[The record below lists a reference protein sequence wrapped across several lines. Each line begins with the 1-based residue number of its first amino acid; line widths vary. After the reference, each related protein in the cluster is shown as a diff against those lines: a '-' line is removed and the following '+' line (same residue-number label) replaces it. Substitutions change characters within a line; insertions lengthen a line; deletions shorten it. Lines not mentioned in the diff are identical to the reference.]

1 MRRTKIG
8 ITIGPACNSPV
19 VLSDM
24 ITAGIDFARLNFSHG
39 TYETHAAAIKLVRDL
54 SEETGKQ
61 VSVLQDLQGPKI
73 RLGTLPDSGVKVTAG
88 QTVIF
93 DTSLTEFTGESIPVT
108 LPGLEKSLH
117 EGEKILVDDGLI
129 ELKISKINGSQINF
143 QVINDGVLKSHKGM
157 NFPESILV
165 AIPALSEKDKEDVR
179 FGVEQEVDMVA
190 LSFVKRAKD
199 VQELKDL
206 IEKVQKELGKE
217 KKVEIIA
224 KIERPEAV
232 QNIDEILEIV
242 DGIMV
247 ARGDLGM
254 EMPEAQLPITQK
266 NLIAAAKAA
275 GKPVMVAT
283 QLLYS
288 MEHNLRPT
296 RAEVNDIAN
305 AVIDGATSLLL
316 TNETA
321 VGEHPVEAVKV
332 LSDTIVATEASKY
345 DDKNDS

>member
-8 ITIGPACNSPV
+8 ITLGPACDREEKLVPMV
-19 VLSDM
+19 ETGV
-24 ITAGIDFARLNFSHG
+24 DFVRLNFSHG
-39 TYETHAAAIKLVRDL
+39 TYETHAAAIRLIRDVAQK
-54 SEETGKQ
+54 TGAQ
-61 VSVLQDLQGPKI
+61 VMVMQDLQGPKI
-73 RLGTLPDSGVKVTAG
+73 RLGKLPDVGVNVVTG
-88 QTVIF
+88 QTIVF
-93 DTSLTEFTGESIPVT
+93 DTSLAEFVGQNIPVT

-117 EGEKILVDDGLI
+117 EGEKILVDDGLV
-129 ELKISKINGSQINF
+129 ELKISKINGPQISL

-157 NFPESILV
+157 NFPDSILV

-179 FGVEQEVDMVA
+179 FGVEQEVDIVA
-190 LSFVKRAKD
+190 LSFVKRAED
-199 VQELKDL
+199 VRELRDL
-206 IEKVQKELGKE
+206 IEKIQKELGKQ
-217 KKVEIIA
+217 KKVEIVA

-232 QNIDEILEIV
+232 QNIEEILEV
-242 DGIMV
+242 VGGIMV

-266 NLIAAAKAA
+266 NLIIAAKAA
-275 GKPVMVAT
+275 GKPVIVAT

-288 MEHNLRPT
+288 MEHNIRPS

-321 VGEHPVEAVKV
+321 VGEYPVEAVKV
-332 LSDTIVATEASKY
+332 LSDTIMATEASKY
-345 DDKNDS
+345 DDKND